1 MELLSFITKYLSD
14 EFIFGT
20 LKILKNEYSI
30 VSSVF
35 LFPILIW
42 LWNKI
47 KRITPWKEPNSI
59 NRIEQYE
66 IKPVERKQK

>member
-20 LKILKNEYSI
+20 LKTLKNEYSI
-30 VSSVF
+30 VSSMF
-35 LFPILIW
+35 LFPMLIW

-66 IKPVERKQK
+66 IKPVERK